1 MYYLIK
7 YITWHTN
14 KVPSVSSFVKETDY
28 NTKITEI
35 PNKLDNHNHDKYITI
50 PEFNTLAANV
60 FNERLATFD
69 NTVSSLYSKIETT
82 KTVNT
87 SLENLLKRLGKNL
100 DLSYFVS
107 KNYFEKDGTQ
117 NYLVFQLISRYFK
130 HIAITLC
137 ILWWKLK
144 GLSDET
150 IKPPVTSDNSR
161 NPLIDYFD
169 DKIRLKF
176 NGSCLK

>member
-1 MYYLIK
+1 M
-7 YITWHTN
+7 
-14 KVPSVSSFVKETDY
+14 
-28 NTKITEI
+28 TKT
-35 PNKLDNHNHDKYITI
+35 
-50 PEFNTLAANV
+50 
-60 FNERLATFD
+60 TFD

-117 NYLVFQLISRYFK
+117 NYLVFQPISRYFK

-137 ILWWKLK
+137 IL
-144 GLSDET
+144 
-150 IKPPVTSDNSR
+150 
-161 NPLIDYFD
+161 
-169 DKIRLKF
+169 
-176 NGSCLK
+176 

>member
-1 MYYLIK
+1 M
-7 YITWHTN
+7 
-14 KVPSVSSFVKETDY
+14 
-28 NTKITEI
+28 
-35 PNKLDNHNHDKYITI
+35 
-50 PEFNTLAANV
+50 AANV
-60 FNERLATFD
+60 FNERLAQANLVTKTTFD
-69 NTVSSLYSKIETT
+69 NTVSSLYSKID
-82 KTVNT
+82 T

-117 NYLVFQLISRYFK
+117 NYLVFQPISRYFK